1 MTSRVDEEL
10 LSAFNAIDPSS
21 LDYDEWFKV
30 SAVMHDEGLSEA
42 EWDAWN
48 QRDSERYT
56 ERKNSRK
63 WASIRGDGT
72 ATRKTVFMLAYERG
86 WSWHGKSTDGRYGW
100 NDAVATQDNPTT
112 TTPPDKPKATE
123 KPPADNPPKLE
134 DYGEPEQ
141 IHELPEDM
149 EPAEMLRRQISAL
162 FDIGEKA
169 SIALADQTHWNAKR
183 NKWEPLGGTVYD
195 AAGLAH
201 GDNPSGVLA
210 KVNEKSGAWIRI
222 NPTTGGSDADVTR
235 YATALVESDEITTD
249 EQLKLMMKLHLPCRC
264 ITSSAGKSV
273 HAAVIIDAR
282 DYDEYRERVRWLY
295 DYCDANGLK
304 VDRANKNPG
313 RYTRLAGATR
323 GDSIQRLVC
332 ESMGPQSWSEFRRV
346 VADLAGHQD
355 EADGEQDDVPRI
367 DFIDMSDIIDEPIE
381 QPDYVVQDLL
391 PREHIAQLVSRGG
404 SGKTY
409 LAYGLLFSTV
419 SGREWLGFGCKRGR
433 VLYVDP
439 ELHIMEIKK
448 RLKYIACAMG
458 LTAGDVSGAF
468 DIVSLRGMTATAD
481 VLDVAIRDR
490 VASTGKPYD
499 LIIIDSINAIL
510 TGDENSSVDVRA
522 LFASLQRL
530 TKDTGAACLIIHHEG
545 KGLSKDDGARGRG
558 SSVFLD
564 GPDVCMELVSLRV
577 DPDSAAAELLHAF
590 SQTKPN
596 GELIPATA
604 WRLTFPKNRAGA
616 PIKPIDLVFRHPMH
630 IVDHTG
636 ELASCKVAG
645 SNADYGKDG
654 GDHKGENF
662 RRAWSDMDAALEGII
677 ADIHMKGGK
686 ATRAACLDL
695 LNERRKAMGLKGWSK
710 AHFRNNTLPNGKL
723 RYRVDLTTN
732 ELYRLT
738 DEQLEAEGGTVPNTP

>member
-149 EPAEMLRRQISAL
+149 EPAEMLRRQLSTM
-162 FDIGEKA
+162 FNIGEKA
-169 SIALADQTHWNAKR
+169 SIALADQTRWNDERK
-183 NKWEPLGGTVYD
+183 KWEPLGGTVYD

-201 GDNPSGVLA
+201 GNNPWGILA
-210 KVNEKSGAWIRI
+210 KANQKAGAWVRL
-222 NPTTGGSDADVTR
+222 NPTTGSKIGDVTR
-235 YATALVESDEITTD
+235 FATALIESDDIDRES
-249 EQLKLMMKLHLPCRC
+249 QLELYRKLHLPIRC
-264 ITSSAGKSV
+264 VVDSGGKSM
-273 HAAVIIDAR
+273 HAFCIIDAENEA
-282 DYDEYRERVRWLY
+282 EYRQRTDWLRT
-295 DYCDANGLK
+295 YCDNNGLPT
-304 VDRANKNPG
+304 DHSNINPNC
-313 RYTRLAGATR
+313 YARLAGATR

-346 VADLAGHQD
+346 VADLAERQD
-355 EADGEQDDVPRI
+355 EADGERDDVPKI

-381 QPDYVVQDLL
+381 QLDYVVQDLL
-391 PREHIAQLVSRGG
+391 PREHVAQLVARGG

-409 LAYGLLFSTV
+409 LAYELMFSIV
-419 SGREWLGFGCKRGR
+419 SGREWLGFGCRRGR
-433 VLYVDP
+433 VLYADP

-448 RLKYIACAMG
+448 RLKYIARAMG
-458 LTAGDVSGAF
+458 LTASDVSGAF

-481 VLDVAIRDR
+481 MLDVAIRDR

-510 TGDENSSVDVRA
+510 TGDENNSVDVRA

-545 KGLSKDDGARGRG
+545 KSLAKDAGARGRG

-645 SNADYGKDG
+645 SSADYGKDG

-662 RRAWSDMDAALEGII
+662 KRAWTDMDSALEGII
-677 ADIHMKGGK
+677 ADIHVKGGK

-695 LNERRKAMGLKGWSK
+695 LNERREAMGLQKWSK
-710 AHFRNNTLPNGKL
+710 THFRNNTLTRGKL
-723 RYRVDLTTN
+723 RYRVDRATN

-738 DEQLEAEGGTVPNTP
+738 DEQLEAEGGTVLDTP